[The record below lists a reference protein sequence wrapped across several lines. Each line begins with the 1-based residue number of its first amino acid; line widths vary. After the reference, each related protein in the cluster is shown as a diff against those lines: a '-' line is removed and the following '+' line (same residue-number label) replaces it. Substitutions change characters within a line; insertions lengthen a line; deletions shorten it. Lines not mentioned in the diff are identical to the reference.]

1 MPRGFFWL
9 PTIMP
14 SPPALWL
21 NRVLFTLFFVSG
33 FCGLLYQVVWVRLAF
48 ASFGIVT
55 HVLSVVIAVFMLGL
69 ALGSWAGGRAVA
81 VATRRTGLSAIQLY
95 ALVELGIGIGSLAV
109 PALFRYFEGQLLTLG
124 DADSGAY
131 LAASAAAIALAI
143 FPWCVFMGATFPLM
157 MGYVKER
164 DRAAGESFSFLYFAN
179 VLGATLGALL
189 TATVLVESLGFR
201 QTLLIAGS
209 ANLGIALASLW
220 LSRAAP
226 GSFRLESQEGRA
238 SLADGPSL
246 PWGKTI
252 LFTTGFASLAMEVV
266 WARSFTPI
274 VGAQVYSFAAL
285 LVIYLV
291 ATWVGSQRYRRDLAR
306 GTVKSVAVLLAA
318 LALVSLLPVIIND
331 PRVFYGGRRGF
342 IAMTVSLFPL
352 CAVLGYLTPRLIDL
366 VSGGNPR
373 LAGRAYALN
382 TLGCI
387 LGPLAASYVLLP
399 ILGAKY
405 SLLLLALPLIAF
417 AWLYRKEVP
426 GKLRLTAVPGALAL
440 VLVGGLVSVSHE
452 DPCAI
457 GSQKCEIRRD
467 HTATVVSLGEGM
479 KRRLLVN
486 GVGITELTPVTK
498 HIAHLPLAFLPH
510 EPKSGLVI
518 CFGMGTTYRS
528 LLTWDIPT
536 TAVEL
541 VPSVRDAFPYYHAD
555 ARDVLANPMG
565 KVVIDDGRRFLN
577 RSTEQFDVIVIDP
590 PPPVEAA
597 GSSLLYSREFHQAVK
612 RHLKPGGIF
621 QSWFPGGEKR
631 IEQAIARSLAEEFP
645 YVRVFGSIEGWGVH
659 YLASMSPLP
668 DASPGEL
675 FDKLPP
681 KARIDLEEWAKKD
694 ARSDWA
700 TVFSR
705 EVKLADLLPADPA
718 VTITDDRPYNEYYL
732 LRRRL
737 ARNPV

>member
-1 MPRGFFWL
+1 M
-9 PTIMP
+9 T
-14 SPPALWL
+14 STPAPWL

-55 HVLSVVIAVFMLGL
+55 HVLSVVISVFMLGL

-81 VATRRTGLSAIQLY
+81 LATRRTGWSAIQLY
-95 ALVELGIGIGSLAV
+95 ALAELGIGFGSLAV

-124 DADSGAY
+124 DANSGAY
-131 LAASAAAIALAI
+131 LGASAAAIALSI

-164 DRAAGESFSFLYFAN
+164 DRGAGESFSFLYFAN

-189 TATVLVESLGFR
+189 TATVLVETLGFR
-201 QTLLIAGS
+201 HTLWVAGG

-220 LSRAAP
+220 LARAAP
-226 GSFRLESQEGRA
+226 GSFRLDPEAERVQLGTG
-238 SLADGPSL
+238 LDL

-252 LFTTGFASLAMEVV
+252 LFTTGFVSLAMEVV

-306 GTVKSVAVLLAA
+306 GTVKSVAFLMAL
-318 LALVSLLPVIIND
+318 LALVSLLPVIMND
-331 PRVFYGGRRGF
+331 PRVFPGGRRGL
-342 IAMTVSLFPL
+342 IAMTISLFPL

-366 VSGGNPR
+366 ISGGNPR

-387 LGPLAASYVLLP
+387 LGPLAASYLLLP
-399 ILGAKY
+399 SLGAKY
-405 SLLLLALPLIAF
+405 SLVLLALPLIAF
-417 AWLYRKEVP
+417 AWLYRGEIQ
-426 GKLRLTAVPGALAL
+426 GKLRLAAIPGAL
-440 VLVGGLVSVSHE
+440 GLAAFGVFLSVSHE
-452 DPCAI
+452 DPCSLGA
-457 GSQKCEIRRD
+457 QNCEIRRD

-541 VPSVRDAFPYYHAD
+541 VPSVRDAFPFYHAD
-555 ARDVLANPMG
+555 AREVLGNPLG
-565 KVVIDDGRRFLN
+565 KVVIDDGRRFLS

-631 IEQAIARSLAEEFP
+631 IEQAIARALAEEFP

-668 DASPGEL
+668 DLSAGQL
-675 FDKLPP
+675 FAKLPP
-681 KARIDLEEWAKKD
+681 RAQKDLEEWAKKD
-694 ARSDWA
+694 AQSDLA
-700 TVFSR
+700 TVLAR
-705 EVKLADLLPADPA
+705 EFPLRELLPADPS

-732 LRRRL
+732 LRRRFS
-737 ARNPV
+737 RGS

>member
-1 MPRGFFWL
+1 M
-9 PTIMP
+9 TSP
-14 SPPALWL
+14 STPWL
-21 NRVLFTLFFVSG
+21 NRLLFTLFFVSG

-55 HVLSVVIAVFMLGL
+55 HVLSVVLSVFMLGL
-69 ALGSWAGGRAVA
+69 ALGSWLGGRAVA
-81 VATRRTGLSAIQLY
+81 AATHRTGLSAVQFY
-95 ALVELGIGIGSLAV
+95 ALAELGIGLGALLV
-109 PALFRYFEGQLLTLG
+109 PELFRYFEGQLLHLG
-124 DADSGAY
+124 DANSVAY
-131 LAASAAAIALAI
+131 LAASGVAIALAI
-143 FPWCVFMGATFPLM
+143 FPWCVFMGMTFPLM

-164 DRAAGESFSFLYFAN
+164 EAGAAESFSFLYFAN

-189 TATVLVESLGFR
+189 TATVLVELLGFR
-201 QTLLIAGS
+201 RTLWVAGS
-209 ANLGIALASLW
+209 ANLAIAFTSLW
-220 LSRAAP
+220 LARVAP
-226 GSFRLESQEGRA
+226 GRLVAAGAANGAVGETAR
-238 SLADGPSL
+238 PV
-246 PWGKTI
+246 PWALSI
-252 LFTTGFASLAMEVV
+252 LFTTGFVSLAMEVV

-306 GTVKSVAVLLAA
+306 GQVKSTAWLLAV
-318 LALVSLLPVIIND
+318 LALVAFLPVLLND
-331 PRVFYGGRRGF
+331 PRIVHGGRRGLF
-342 IAMTVSLFPL
+342 LMALSLFPL

-373 LAGRAYALN
+373 VAGRAYAVN
-382 TLGCI
+382 VLGCI
-387 LGPLAASYVLLP
+387 LGPLAASYLLLP
-399 ILGAKY
+399 WLGAKY
-405 SLLLLALPLIAF
+405 ALVLLALPLVWF
-417 AWLYRKEVP
+417 AWVYRAELAGHLKTWTLP
-426 GKLRLTAVPGALAL
+426 ASFALAAL
-440 VLVGGLVSVSHE
+440 GAFVSVSHE
-452 DPCAI
+452 DPCSL
-457 GSQKCEIRRD
+457 GNRNCEIRRD

-479 KRRLLVN
+479 HRRLLVN
-486 GVGITELTPVTK
+486 GVGITELTPITK

-528 LLTWDIPT
+528 LLAWDIPT

-541 VPSVRDAFPYYHAD
+541 VPSVREAFPFYHAD
-555 ARDVLANPMG
+555 ARELLANPLG
-565 KVVIDDGRRFLN
+565 RVVIDDGRRFLN

-631 IEQAIARSLAEEFP
+631 IEQAIARSLTEEFP

-668 DASPGEL
+668 NLSAEEL
-675 FDKLPP
+675 FAKLPP
-681 KARIDLEEWAKKD
+681 KAQRDLDEWVKKD
-694 ARSDWA
+694 ARTDWA
-700 TVFSR
+700 TVLAR
-705 EVKLADLLPADPA
+705 EIPLAELLPEDRGI
-718 VTITDDRPYNEYYL
+718 TITDDHPYNEYYL
-732 LRRRL
+732 LRRRFKKS
-737 ARNPV
+737 

>member
-1 MPRGFFWL
+1 MP
-9 PTIMP
+9 PQSAP
-14 SPPALWL
+14 WL
-21 NRVLFTLFFVSG
+21 NRLLFTLFFVSG

-55 HVLSVVIAVFMLGL
+55 HVLSVVISVFMLGL
-69 ALGSWAGGRAVA
+69 ALGSWAGGRVVA
-81 VATRRTGLSAIQLY
+81 ATTRRTGLSAIQLY
-95 ALVELGIGIGSLAV
+95 AIAEFGIAIGALTV
-109 PALFRYFEGQLLTLG
+109 PILFQFFEARLLSFG
-124 DADSGAY
+124 AADSGAY
-131 LAASAAAIALAI
+131 LGGSALAIAVSI

-164 DRAAGESFSFLYFAN
+164 DASQGEGFSFLYFAN

-189 TATVLVESLGFR
+189 TATVFVELLGFR
-201 QTLLIAGS
+201 RTLLIAGC
-209 ANLGIALASLW
+209 ANLGIALTSWW
-220 LSRAAP
+220 LAKAAP
-226 GSFRLESQEGRA
+226 GSFRIDSAIDATSTRLGTA
-238 SLADGPSL
+238 P
-246 PWGKTI
+246 PWGRTI
-252 LFTTGFASLAMEVV
+252 LFTTGFVSIAMEVI

-306 GTVKSVAVLLAA
+306 GQVRSIAFLVGV

-342 IAMTVSLFPL
+342 IAMTISLFPL

-366 VSGGNPR
+366 MSGGNPR
-373 LAGRAYALN
+373 IAGRAYALN

-387 LGPLAASYVLLP
+387 LGPLAASYLLLP
-399 ILGAKY
+399 ALGAKY
-405 SLLLLALPLIAF
+405 SLVLLALPLIAF
-417 AWLYRKEVP
+417 AWMYRRDLE
-426 GKLRLTAVPGALAL
+426 GKLRAAAVPGSLALATFG
-440 VLVGGLVSVSHE
+440 VLVSVSHE
-452 DPCAI
+452 DPCSI
-457 GSQKCEIRRD
+457 GAKNCEIRRD

-479 KRRLLVN
+479 QRRLLVN
-486 GVGITELTPVTK
+486 GIGITELTPVTK

-510 EPKSGLVI
+510 PPQSGLVI

-528 LLTWDIPT
+528 LLSWDIPT

-541 VPSVRDAFPYYHAD
+541 VPSVREAFPFYHDD
-555 ARDVLANPMG
+555 ARQLLASPLG
-565 KVVIDDGRRFLN
+565 RVVIDDGRRFLN

-612 RHLKPGGIF
+612 RHLTPGGIF

-668 DASPGEL
+668 DLTAEAL
-675 FDKLPP
+675 FAKLPA
-681 KARIDLEEWAKKD
+681 KARRDLEEWAKKD

-700 TVFSR
+700 TMLAR
-705 EVKLADLLPADPA
+705 EVPLRELLPQDRSI
-718 VTITDDRPYNEYYL
+718 TITDDHPYNEYYL
-732 LRRRL
+732 LRRRFG
-737 ARNPV
+737 PKS